1 MKVKC
6 AMWNEQ
12 IHGLAINYILAF
24 LPKQEPIRAL
34 DVEGMKS
41 SSRIDLKVVS

>member
-1 MKVKC
+1 MKVEG
-6 AMWNEQ
+6 AMWNERL
-12 IHGLAINYILAF
+12 HGLAINYSAAF
-24 LPKQEPIRAL
+24 SPKQEPIKAL